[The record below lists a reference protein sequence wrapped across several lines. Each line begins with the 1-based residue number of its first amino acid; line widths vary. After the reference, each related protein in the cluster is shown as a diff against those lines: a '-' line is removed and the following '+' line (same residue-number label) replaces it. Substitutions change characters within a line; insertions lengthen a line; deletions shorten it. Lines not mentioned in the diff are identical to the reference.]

1 MVEPMFPKG
10 ALVVICHVFAF
21 AVDAFEVMRAW
32 FTLGSFQS
40 WRVQFEI
47 GFAVPC

>member
-1 MVEPMFPKG
+1 MVKSVFPKG

-21 AVDAFEVMRAW
+21 VVDAFEVMRAW